1 MSARELA
8 NSKTL
13 YDYQMKLAGYKNR
26 KVPDYVAMVRNSRN
40 LLYARVLRAYENA
53 DVNSKQFAMQI
64 AAGVNAESSPRR
76 LFEALRK
83 LNTLKAPTKSTAK
96 TTMVEDLAKSKN
108 FSNYGKKMMKYKGMK
123 NYAKALVE
131 AKALVAERVRGRYA
145 QLKKAQ
151 RSEVNKY
158 VDIDAATNKGS
169 SPAVM
174 FNALEEMRRFRDPA
188 NQSWRFK

>member
-96 TTMVEDLAKSKN
+96 TTMVEDLAK
-108 FSNYGKKMMKYKGMK
+108 
-123 NYAKALVE
+123 
-131 AKALVAERVRGRYA
+131 
-145 QLKKAQ
+145 
-151 RSEVNKY
+151 
-158 VDIDAATNKGS
+158 
-169 SPAVM
+169 
-174 FNALEEMRRFRDPA
+174 
-188 NQSWRFK
+188 

>member
-1 MSARELA
+1 
-8 NSKTL
+8 
-13 YDYQMKLAGYKNR
+13 
-26 KVPDYVAMVRNSRN
+26 
-40 LLYARVLRAYENA
+40 
-53 DVNSKQFAMQI
+53 
-64 AAGVNAESSPRR
+64 
-76 LFEALRK
+76 
-83 LNTLKAPTKSTAK
+83 
-96 TTMVEDLAKSKN
+96 
-108 FSNYGKKMMKYKGMK
+108 MKYKGMK

-158 VDIDAATNKGS
+158 MDIDAATNKGS